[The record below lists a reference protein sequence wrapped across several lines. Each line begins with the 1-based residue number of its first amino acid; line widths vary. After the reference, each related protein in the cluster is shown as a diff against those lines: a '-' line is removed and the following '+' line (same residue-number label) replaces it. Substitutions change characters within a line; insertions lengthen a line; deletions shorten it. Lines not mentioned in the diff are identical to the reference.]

1 MTTLIIGGTGFIG
14 ASLARKLIA
23 AGEAV
28 VCMDATLDPW
38 HLRDTAAKV
47 ALVQGDVAQFDDVAR
62 AIAERQA
69 DRVVNLAYILSAESE
84 NALHRA
90 VRVNLLGMDNVFEA
104 ARLAGIKRVVYASSV
119 AFHGANPSPQPT
131 RIDED
136 SPAQPLGVYGR
147 HKQMNEAMA
156 ERYAARYGVD
166 VVAVRPPV
174 VFGPGRRLGQIAHAE
189 MINQPALGHPYRMA
203 ASAEARVALIHVDD
217 VAELFFRLVTAG
229 RVRHAA
235 YHTGGHLVSNGE
247 LAEIVRRLI
256 PEAAIAFDPPAA
268 PPAHFGLSFV
278 YDHARAQ
285 AEFGYAPAPLALRV
299 HETIAATRAAFGR
312 SNEAGV
318 RGS

>member
-23 AGEAV
+23 AGDAV
-28 VCMDATLDPW
+28 VCMDAVLDPW
-38 HLRDTAAKV
+38 HLRDAAAKV

-62 AIAERQA
+62 AIAEHKA
-69 DRVVNLAYILSAESE
+69 DRVVNLAYVLSAESE
-84 NALHRA
+84 VALHRA

-104 ARLAGIKRVVYASSV
+104 ARLAGIERVVYASSV
-119 AFHGANPSPQPT
+119 AYHGANPGPQPT

-136 SPAQPLGVYGR
+136 SPAQPLGIYGR

-156 ERYAARYGVD
+156 KRYAARYGLQA
-166 VVAVRPPV
+166 VAVRPPV
-174 VFGPGRRLGQIAHAE
+174 VFGPGRRLGQITHAE
-189 MINQPALGHPYRMA
+189 MVNRPALGHPYRMPA
-203 ASAEARVALIHVDD
+203 AADAKVALIHVDD
-217 VAELFFRLVTAG
+217 VAELFFKLVTAG

-256 PEAAIAFDPPAA
+256 PTAAIAFDPPAA
-268 PPAHFGLSFV
+268 PPAHFGLSFS

-285 AEFGYAPAPLALRV
+285 AEFGYAPAPLVERV
-299 HETIAATRAAFGR
+299 RETIAATRAALGR
-312 SNEAGV
+312 SNEAAV
-318 RGS
+318 KGS